1 MIEFAKQVS
10 EKWNISAPLSE
21 LICDSFQKGD
31 TPYYLAEYLPEVAVE
46 LPIAVLWEIVDFL
59 QSMEELASKKKRVL
73 NALKKANQITPSIEK
88 RVNLSADA
96 FDLDD
101 MLLPLRPNPRS
112 RGQLAVKK
120 GLEPLADLIAR
131 QEEQSQSIE
140 DLAEQYIGKDPSLKT
155 TADVMQGVKDVLA
168 ERLAYDDTI
177 RSMVRDFAYED
188 GFFEV
193 TPKNRQD
200 PRFSRYVQKELLLA
214 ELTKED
220 ILTLLAAEEEKSVR
234 CRLGVQL
241 FRITELLRHHF
252 IQNPDF
258 SGFDLLCEIIDDS
271 WQRLLQP
278 IIERDVKIRLLN
290 EAWVGIAA
298 RMVPEIEKKFAEEEK
313 RGTFCIVDASPAKQ
327 MLFLVTSGRGDLL
340 GATSEKR
347 AADGSIASYDRIRQF
362 FLRHRPSEI
371 IVVDNEQAEMAE
383 AALSR
388 IIPPAA
394 ENEAPVPTSRSV
406 TDPADRNPCESE
418 WVTKKFDTLLDED
431 MRKLYGIALMCLKP
445 ITLIPHVGVDF
456 YLVHPLQRAVGREQ
470 FMTIIDRI
478 LTDSALHQGVVVKDI
493 VDSPIARL
501 SCMSAEVLQN
511 IRTADA
517 QEPIASK
524 NALLKVPGMTEV
536 IFRNIAGFV
545 VTPASEDIRDR
556 SLVHPDHYGW
566 LEEAGEQISVSLDT
580 IMNEPDM
587 LRSFATEDFIR
598 KIYIEKKLIPQ
609 LRASIRPA
617 GPSLQKAKRKLKL
630 AELKEGSIISGKV
643 TNITPFGVFININAV
658 CDGLVHISQLAD
670 EYVESPEQ
678 VVALHDKVD
687 VRVLKVDAK
696 KRRISLSMKNLG
708 KRAPRVRP
716 SQGQLNTLAEHFKN
730 R

>member
-10 EKWNISAPLSE
+10 EKWNLSAPLSE
-21 LICDSFQKGD
+21 LICEAFQKGD
-31 TPYYLAEYLPEVAVE
+31 TPYYLAEYRPEVAVE
-46 LPIAVLWEIVDFL
+46 LPIAVLWEIFDYL
-59 QSMEELASKKKRVL
+59 KGMEELDSKKKRVL
-73 NALKKANQITPSIEK
+73 NALKKANQLTSSIEN
-88 RVNLSADA
+88 RVNNSADA

-112 RGQLAVKK
+112 RGQLAAKK

-131 QEEQSQSIE
+131 QEEQSLPIE
-140 DLAEQYIGKDPSLKT
+140 ELAEPYIGKDPSLKT

-168 ERLAYDDTI
+168 ERLAYDETI

-188 GFFEV
+188 GYFEV
-193 TPKNRQD
+193 IPKNKQD
-200 PRFSRYVQKELLLA
+200 PRFSRYAGKDLLLP
-214 ELTKED
+214 ELTKEE
-220 ILTLLAAEEEKSVR
+220 ILTLLAAEEEKTIR

-278 IIERDVKIRLLN
+278 IIERDVKIRLQQ
-290 EAWVGIAA
+290 EAWEWIAA
-298 RMVPEIEKKFAEEEK
+298 RMVPEIEKRYSGEES
-313 RGTFCIVDASPAKQ
+313 RGALCIVDASPVKQ
-327 MLFLVTSGRGDLL
+327 MLFLVVNGHGDLL

-347 AADGSIASYDRIRQF
+347 SPDGAIVSCDRIRQF
-362 FLRHRPSEI
+362 FLRHHPEEI
-371 IVVDNEQAEMAE
+371 IVCDNEQADAAE
-383 AALSR
+383 AALAKIIGEPAEGEAVPPISR
-388 IIPPAA
+388 NKPDA
-394 ENEAPVPTSRSV
+394 
-406 TDPADRNPCESE
+406 DDRNPCESE
-418 WVTKKFDTLLDED
+418 WVLKKFETLLDAD
-431 MRKLYGIALMCLKP
+431 MRKLYGFALMFLKP
-445 ITLIPHVGVDF
+445 IRLIPSIGVDF
-456 YLVHPLQRAVGREQ
+456 YSVHPLQRAVQRDR
-470 FMTIIDRI
+470 FLAIIDRI
-478 LTDSALHQGVVVKDI
+478 LTDSALHKGVAVRDI
-493 VDSPIARL
+493 VDSPIAKL
-501 SCMSAEVLQN
+501 SCASAEVLGN
-511 IRTADA
+511 VRAADA
-517 QEPIASK
+517 LEPLTAK
-524 NALLKVPGMTEV
+524 DALLKVEGMTEV

-545 VTPASEDIRDR
+545 MMPASEDIRDR
-556 SLVHPDHYGW
+556 SLVHPDHYSW

-580 IMNEPDM
+580 IMSDPEI

-598 KIYIEKKLIPQ
+598 KIYLEKKLIPQ

-617 GPSLQKAKRKLKL
+617 GPSLQKSKRKLKL
-630 AELKEGSIISGKV
+630 AELKEGSIVSGKV

-670 EYVESPEQ
+670 EYVESPDQ

-687 VRVLKVDAK
+687 VRILKVDAK

-716 SQGQLNTLAEHFKN
+716 STGQLHTLAEHFKN